1 MSTTTRR
8 QLPDENS
15 SAWLRSWT
23 LVTASCPLTK
33 HKEKEGSCHWKPQKE
48 NDHSVVEKKEKRRPY
63 QQISKLRGSTCA
75 EQAADDTILD

>member
-1 MSTTTRR
+1 MKIHQRGCGAGPWSGC
-8 QLPDENS
+8 
-15 SAWLRSWT
+15 AVT
-23 LVTASCPLTK
+23 LTASRPLAK
-33 HKEKEGSCHWKPQKE
+33 SKEGSCHWKPQKE